1 MSIVESVRNSKHL
14 ADTPE
19 RTHLQLDSNDVLLG
33 PAEVRPGPN
42 GHVVSNALIKCAQG
56 SDLFD
61 VPSKTYSLSN
71 GAKFS
76 EPDVSESLYLDR
88 RWRWPLSYRSIEVLA
103 IFVDTLIIVAAGV
116 LADAAY
122 GLTITAL
129 PTEVTIY
136 GGAAA
141 LVAALLT
148 RVLKERGLYKPTA
161 LLPL

>member
-1 MSIVESVRNSKHL
+1 M
-14 ADTPE
+14 
-19 RTHLQLDSNDVLLG
+19 
-33 PAEVRPGPN
+33 RPGPN
-42 GHVVSNALIKCAQG
+42 GHVASNALIKCAQG